1 MLDLN
6 IGVMLIEAG
15 IFLVTLI
22 LLKIWLF
29 EPLVKFMDEREEKL
43 RKSLEMINAN
53 TEDTKELEEEIQKVL
68 AKAKKEAKEI
78 RDEARAKAQAEAAEM
93 KAKRLA
99 EIEAAKEELAKEIQ
113 AEKERILSELAGS
126 KEEIKTLVENKIRN
140 AA

>member
-22 LLKIWLF
+22 LLKMWLF
-29 EPLVKFMDEREEKL
+29 DPIVKFMDEREEKL
-43 RKSLEMINAN
+43 KKSLEMINAN
-53 TEDTKELEEEIQKVL
+53 SEDSKELEEEIQKIL
-68 AKAKKEAKEI
+68 ADAKKEAKAI
-78 RDEARAKAQAEAAEM
+78 RDEARAKAQAQAAEM
-93 KAKRLA
+93 KAKRMA

-113 AEKERILSELAGS
+113 AEKEKIIAELSES
-126 KEEIKTLVENKIRN
+126 KDEIKNLVENKIRN

>member
-15 IFLVTLI
+15 IFLVTMI
-22 LLKIWLF
+22 LLKKWLF
-29 EPLVKFMDEREEKL
+29 DPLVAFMDEREKKL
-43 RKSLEMINAN
+43 QQSLEMINAN
-53 TEDTKELEEEIQKVL
+53 TENTKELEEEIEKVL
-68 AKAKKEAKEI
+68 AKAKKEAKAI
-78 RDEARAKAQAEAAEM
+78 RDEARAKAIAEANEI

-113 AEKERILSELAGS
+113 AEKERILSELSGS
-126 KEEIKTLVENKIRN
+126 KDEIKNLFENKIRN

>member
-6 IGVMLIEAG
+6 VGVMLVEAG

-43 RKSLEMINAN
+43 KKSLEMINAN
-53 TEDTKELEEEIQKVL
+53 TEDSKELEEEIKRVI
-68 AKAKKEAKEI
+68 AEAKKEAKAI
-78 RDEARAKAQAEAAEM
+78 RDEARAKAQAEALEM
-93 KAKRLA
+93 KVKRLA
-99 EIEAAKEELAKEIQ
+99 EIEDAKVQLAKEIEE
-113 AEKERILSELAGS
+113 EKEKILQALSQE
-126 KEEIKTLVENKIRN
+126 KEDIKSLVENKIRN

>member
-22 LLKIWLF
+22 LLKMWLF
-29 EPLVKFMDEREEKL
+29 DPIVKFMDEREEKL
-43 RKSLEMINAN
+43 KKSLEMISAN
-53 TEDTKELEEEIQKVL
+53 SEDSKELEEEIQRIL
-68 AKAKKEAKEI
+68 ADAKKEAKAI

-93 KAKRLA
+93 KAKRMA

-113 AEKERILSELAGS
+113 AEKEKIIAELSGS
-126 KEEIKTLVENKIRN
+126 KDEIKNLVENKIRN

>member
-22 LLKIWLF
+22 LLKMWLF
-29 EPLVKFMDEREEKL
+29 DPLVKFMDEREEKL
-43 RKSLEMINAN
+43 KKSLEMINAN
-53 TEDTKELEEEIQKVL
+53 SEDSKELEEEIQRVL
-68 AKAKKEAKEI
+68 AEAKKEAKAI

-113 AEKERILSELAGS
+113 AEKEKILAELSTS